1 MRDWIESRESKHNAI
16 RHRAVLNT
24 VLAVLCALV
33 FTLALS
39 QLVLFN
45 RIDSANTLSEV
56 KLAQFHARDSA
67 LQELDV
73 TLARGG
79 ILHEF
84 ASAYFLND
92 SSQID
97 IIRARLK
104 TARELLSGD
113 DFKQFPQAVVQN
125 VTRLLSVYLSYQ
137 PNANEH
143 LVDASVP
150 LNPMVDSETLIDGLN
165 ALSLHQRNLAL
176 GIANASFDQ
185 SMGVRRQQAFI
196 LIISLMFVIP
206 LLAGAY
212 VSRKLAW
219 EHKRRL
225 NTQDY
230 INRLINSLPGL
241 VLLTDSA
248 GKIISASHSTAEFLQ
263 YSRDQLSG
271 MEMSSLLPKRF
282 RQQYQLFSKNYLD
295 SDRGRGEHQVKG
307 RELLVINGEGVEV
320 PVELYFGDFATQSG
334 DVLVVCLH
342 DVTERRYL
350 FQQYQ
355 HSQRRFEMA
364 MMASRDG
371 LWDWDMTTDS
381 VFFSPAWLQMIGIQG
396 GQPLDGRVVFNDSIH
411 PEDREQVKA
420 AIEKFIKSDDVI
432 FRDEHRL
439 RRRDGSVCDA
449 VCRACAQRDSSG
461 QVVRIVGMHSDVT
474 HFKEAEREVRRLNRN
489 LEDRVRLRTQQL
501 ETALLQAEGA
511 NRAKATFLAVMGH
524 EIRTPMN
531 GIIGMT
537 DLLSKTE
544 LSREQWM
551 MVDTVRRSSVS
562 LLGTLDNILDYS
574 ALDAA
579 DLELQVESIQL
590 AEFVEGVADEF
601 AERAAKN
608 KLQFILHIDPN
619 LPAGVFADAAR
630 LRKVL
635 VNLLDNAMKFTRSV
649 AGEGVVQ
656 LRVGAENK
664 ATEPRQR
671 IVFEVIDNGIG
682 VSGEMRKQLF
692 KPFMFE
698 ENSRARRFGGTGL
711 GLAIT
716 TRLLGLMGGEIS
728 LDDDDGQ
735 GSRFVCTIPF
745 TVDTSAKRIGVAG
758 DVAVLACVPEEGL
771 LKESLRAALALN
783 GQVVHWVAGES
794 DLFSALS
801 ASKAEKVVLIS
812 TGDTDKGV
820 LNYCKKQGVPV
831 IVISPRPVRI
841 SSLDSSK
848 VYSNPLLPSALYR
861 AVEYQQR
868 LSLEKL

>member
-1 MRDWIESRESKHNAI
+1 MRDWIESRESKHSAI
-16 RHRAVLNT
+16 KHRAVLNT
-24 VLAVLCALV
+24 VLAALCALV
-33 FTLALS
+33 LTLALS
-39 QLVLFN
+39 QLVLLN
-45 RIDSANTLSEV
+45 RTDSVNSLSELD
-56 KLAQFHARDSA
+56 LAQFHARESA
-67 LQELDV
+67 LQQLDI
-73 TLARGG
+73 TLARGA

-84 ASAYFLND
+84 ASAYFIND
-92 SSQID
+92 LPQID
-97 IIRARLK
+97 VIRTRLK
-104 TARELLSGD
+104 AGSDLLNGD
-113 DFKQFPQAVVQN
+113 ASALFPQTTVQN
-125 VTRLLSVYLSYQ
+125 LTRLLSVYLSYQ
-137 PNANEH
+137 PNSIEH
-143 LVDASVP
+143 LVEVPVP
-150 LNPMVDSETLIDGLN
+150 LNPMKDSEALTEGLN
-165 ALSLHQRNLAL
+165 TLSAHQRQLAL
-176 GIANASFDQ
+176 GIANTSFDQ
-185 SMGVRRQQAFI
+185 RVGIRRQQVFVF
-196 LIISLMFVIP
+196 IISLTFLIP

-212 VSRKLAW
+212 VSRKLAR
-219 EHKRRL
+219 EHKSKL

-248 GKIISASHSTAEFLQ
+248 GRIFSASQSATEFLQ
-263 YSRDQLSG
+263 YSHDQLSG

-295 SDRGRGEHQVKG
+295 SDRGRGEHQIKG

-320 PVELYFGDFATQSG
+320 PVELYFGDFATQNG
-334 DVLVVCLH
+334 EVLVVCLH

-396 GQPLDGRVVFNDSIH
+396 GQPLDGRVVFDDSIY
-411 PEDREQVKA
+411 PEDRERVQA
-420 AIEKFIKSDDVI
+420 AIQKFIKSDDIV

-531 GIIGMT
+531 GVIGMT

-590 AEFVEGVADEF
+590 AEFIEGVADEF

-635 VNLLDNAMKFTRSV
+635 FNLLDNAMKFTHSV
-649 AGEGVVQ
+649 TGGGVVQ
-656 LRVGAENK
+656 LRVGVENK
-664 ATEPRQR
+664 ASEPRQR

-692 KPFMFE
+692 KPFMLE

-728 LDDDDGQ
+728 LDDEYRQ

-745 TVDTSAKRIGVAG
+745 TIDASAKRICVAG
-758 DVAVLACVPEEGL
+758 GVRVLACAAEGL
-771 LKESLRAALALN
+771 LKDSLHAALALN
-783 GQVVHWVAGES
+783 GQTVHWVTGES
-794 DLFSALS
+794 DLSAALS
-801 ASKAEKVVLIS
+801 ANNAEKTVLIS
-812 TGDTDKGV
+812 AGEADRGV
-820 LNYCKKQGVPV
+820 LNFCKKQGVRV
-831 IVISPRPVRI
+831 IAVSPRPVRI

-848 VYSNPLLPSALYR
+848 VYSNPLLPSALHR

>member
-1 MRDWIESRESKHNAI
+1 MRDWIESRENKHSAI
-16 RHRAVLNT
+16 KHRTVLNT
-24 VLAVLCALV
+24 VLVVLCALV
-33 FTLALS
+33 LALALS
-39 QLVLFN
+39 QVVLLN
-45 RIDSANTLSEV
+45 RADSVNTLSEAN
-56 KLAQFHARDSA
+56 LAQFNARESV
-67 LQELDV
+67 LHELDV
-73 TLARGG
+73 TLARGA
-79 ILHEF
+79 IIHEF
-84 ASAYFLND
+84 AAAYFIND
-92 SSQID
+92 VSQID
-97 IIRARLK
+97 LVRARLK
-104 TARELLSGD
+104 AGSELLGGD
-113 DFKQFPQAVVQN
+113 VSTLFPRATLQN
-125 VTRLLSVYLSYQ
+125 LTRLLSVYLSYQ
-137 PNANEH
+137 PNSITH
-143 LVDASVP
+143 LVDVPVP
-150 LNPMVDSETLIDGLN
+150 LNPTVDSEALIDGLN
-165 ALSLHQRNLAL
+165 ALSSYQREWAS
-176 GIANASFDQ
+176 GIAQAGFDQ
-185 SMGVRRQQAFI
+185 RVGLRRQHLFI
-196 LIISLMFVIP
+196 LIVSLLFLIP

-212 VSRKLAW
+212 VSRQLAQEQRSKL
-219 EHKRRL
+219 
-225 NTQDY
+225 NIQDY
-230 INRLINSLPGL
+230 IHRLISSLPGL

-248 GKIISASHSTAEFLQ
+248 GKIISASQSTAEFLQ
-263 YSRDQLSG
+263 YPQDQLSG
-271 MEMSSLLPKRF
+271 MDMSSLLPKRF

-307 RELLVINGEGVEV
+307 RELLVLNGEGLEV
-320 PVELYFGDFATQSG
+320 PVELYFGDFASHSG
-334 DVLVVCLH
+334 EVLVVCLH

-381 VFFSPAWLQMIGIQG
+381 VFFSPAWLQMMGIQG
-396 GQPLDGRVVFNDSIH
+396 GQPLDGRMVFNDSIH
-411 PEDREQVKA
+411 PEDRARVKT
-420 AIEKFIKSDDVI
+420 AIEKFIKSDEVV

-531 GIIGMT
+531 GVIGMT

-579 DLELQVESIQL
+579 DLELQAESIQL

-608 KLQFILHIDPN
+608 KLQFILHIDSK
-619 LPAGVFADAAR
+619 LPAAVFADAER

-635 VNLLDNAMKFTRSV
+635 FNLLDNAMKFTPSV
-649 AGEGVVQ
+649 AGGGVVQ
-656 LRVGAENK
+656 LRVGAGEHT
-664 ATEPRQR
+664 AEPRQG

-692 KPFMFE
+692 KPFMLE

-716 TRLLGLMGGEIS
+716 TRLLGLMGGGIV
-728 LDDDDGQ
+728 LDEEHRQ

-745 TVDTSAKRIGVAG
+745 TVDASAKRISTGA
-758 DVAVLACVPEEGL
+758 DMTVLACAADGL
-771 LKESLRAALALN
+771 LKDSLHAALTLN
-783 GQVVHWVAGES
+783 GQAVHWVVDES
-794 DLFSALS
+794 DLSVVLS
-801 ASKAEKVVLIS
+801 ATNAEAAVLIS
-812 TGDTDKGV
+812 TGEADKGV
-820 LNYCKKQGVPV
+820 LNYCKKHGIRVLE
-831 IVISPRPVRI
+831 ITPRPVRI
-841 SSLDSSK
+841 SSLDSNK
-848 VYSNPLLPSALYR
+848 VYSNPLLPSALHR
-861 AVEYQQR
+861 AVDYQQR